1 MNILVTYIS
10 TMRKDSP
17 ETIFAT
23 NGLCSEATIV
33 SRQTNETAIKCLD
46 KMLAEKSETLDKIIC
61 ILSEKAY
68 SDASTG
74 ADGLS
79 AYNYLKDV
87 RCAELNSKPEFVEI
101 FDFDSNGT
109 LKSEG
114 TIISELCD
122 SIGNNTVYIDTTG
135 GPRNALN
142 LIQLLTKILKYKDIN
157 NPCSFYSNIQNKN
170 GYIETTDEM
179 TVMTDIADAL
189 NEFVHSGKSVQLLK
203 LFEDETN
210 EGIKKLLKDMNDFS
224 ESIQLCSLDNLD
236 TILESL
242 RQSINTVYQLDSD
255 DMRIVILKN
264 LLTVIENKFF
274 RGTTNSIDYCSI
286 VEWCLENGLVQQAI
300 TVYIEKIPTYIFRNG
315 IISVSESLY
324 EENKKRGMT
333 PDAAV
338 FYDKI
343 MDSVLS
349 ERNAY
354 IKKLQQEIKIIEY
367 SKSKDKKIALIIDTL
382 KNIERESS
390 GRDFKVYIKKEA
402 KKTHKGIMNTAVS
415 IANEKGWKEYDK
427 MLNSLKTDYGLCAR
441 LLDLPIEDTET
452 TFDKKFRTAYALTKD
467 NIVSGAKINSRLTAE
482 EIRGILFDYIYV
494 KALRNQINHA
504 SDEENLTEEQT
515 NQLIE
520 KGYIMERSIKAVTDN
535 ISNSIIRI
543 RKLTN
548 KTKEK

>member
-10 TMRKDSP
+10 TMRKDSS

-23 NGLCSEATIV
+23 NGLCSETTIV

-122 SIGNNTVYIDTTG
+122 NIGNNTVYIDTTG

-142 LIQLLTKILKYKDIN
+142 LIQLLTKILKYKGIN
-157 NPCSFYSNIQNKN
+157 NPCSFYVNIQNKN
-170 GYIETTDEM
+170 GHIETTDKM

-210 EGIKKLLKDMNDFS
+210 ESVNKLLRAMNDFS

-236 TILESL
+236 AILENL
-242 RQSINTVYQLDSD
+242 RQSINTVHQLDSD

-274 RGTTNSIDYCSI
+274 RDTTNSIDYCSI

-343 MDSVLS
+343 MDSVAGKDKA
-349 ERNAY
+349 ERDSFISAINHRKEKIKESRKIMELVFAINKIEEECRKVNFRDY
-354 IKKLQQEIKIIEY
+354 IDKELLRKNTPAKAKIISLSHEKNY
-367 SKSKDKKIALIIDTL
+367 KSFKSMIKDLNASAAALLGHTDEKEPTL
-382 KNIERESS
+382 N
-390 GRDFKVYIKKEA
+390 
-402 KKTHKGIMNTAVS
+402 
-415 IANEKGWKEYDK
+415 
-427 MLNSLKTDYGLCAR
+427 
-441 LLDLPIEDTET
+441 
-452 TFDKKFRTAYALTKD
+452 KKFRTAYELTRY
-467 NIVSGAKINSRLTAE
+467 NIVSGAEMNGKLTAE

-520 KGYIMERSIKAVTDN
+520 KGYIMERSIKAVTGN

>member
-10 TMRKDSP
+10 TMKMDSS
-17 ETIFAT
+17 ETNFAT
-23 NGLCSEATIV
+23 NGLCSETTIV

-74 ADGLS
+74 AGGLS
-79 AYNYLKDV
+79 AYNYLKDI
-87 RCAELNSKPEFVEI
+87 RCAGLNSKPEFVEI

-142 LIQLLTKILKYKDIN
+142 LIQLLTKILRYKGIN
-157 NPCSFYSNIQNKN
+157 KPCSFYANIQNKN
-170 GYIETTDEM
+170 RYIETTDEM

-210 EGIKKLLKDMNDFS
+210 ESVKKLLKDMNDFS

-255 DMRIVILKN
+255 DMRIVILEN

-274 RGTTNSIDYCSI
+274 RDTTNSIDYCSI

-333 PDAAV
+333 PDAAI

-343 MDSVLS
+343 MDSVAS
-349 ERNAY
+349 TRKQQ
-354 IKKLQQEIKIIEY
+354 IKKLVAEVKMRNSIR
-367 SKSKDKKIALIIDTL
+367 SKDNAEIINAFNSIECESKGKDFKQYIARESR
-382 KNIERESS
+382 KNISGAKAILVNEAMER
-390 GRDFKVYIKKEA
+390 
-402 KKTHKGIMNTAVS
+402 
-415 IANEKGWKEYDK
+415 GWKSFDS
-427 MLNSLKTDYGLCAR
+427 MVNS
-441 LLDLPIEDTET
+441 IEIFAIKFFGADTET
-452 TFDKKFRTAYALTKD
+452 TFDKKFRTAYELTRD
-467 NIVSGAKINSRLTAE
+467 NIVSGAEINGKLTAE

-543 RKLTN
+543 RKLAN